1 MFLRQ
6 SEPERLTARVF
17 GSSRTAG
24 CRVQT
29 YRDGETYHIDIDLP
43 GVDPADIDVNVDRH
57 VMTVRA
63 SRHAVTDEPQSPA
76 TAYDKQVA
84 LSEALDTDRL
94 DARYDKG
101 VLTVDIPVREDR
113 AAA

>member
-1 MFLRQ
+1 MFLRH
-6 SEPERLTARVF
+6 SDPERLTARVL

-24 CRVQT
+24 CRVEA

-43 GVDPADIDVNVDRH
+43 GVEPADIDLNVDRN
-57 VMTVRA
+57 VMTLRA
-63 SRHAVTDEPQSPA
+63 SRHAVRDEPQSPA
-76 TAYDKQVA
+76 NACDKQFV

-101 VLTVDIPVREDR
+101 VLTVNIPVREDR
-113 AAA
+113 AA